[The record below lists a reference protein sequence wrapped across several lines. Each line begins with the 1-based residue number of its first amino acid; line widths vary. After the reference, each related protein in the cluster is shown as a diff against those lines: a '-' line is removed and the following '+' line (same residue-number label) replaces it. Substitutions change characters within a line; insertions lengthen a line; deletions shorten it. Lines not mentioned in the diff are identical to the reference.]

1 MYSIVAAI
9 VKTNKKGGILMSL
22 SSLVEVGIISSTA
35 LSITFGSIRY
45 LSLKH
50 KHTWVPL
57 DKDSE
62 ENPIKKPA
70 LRCSECG
77 EIKEIIIAEK
87 PAHTHNWKIIEE
99 NHLTVEG
106 KIKALI
112 KIQQC
117 SGCGELKEVRFN
129 A

>member
-1 MYSIVAAI
+1 MSF
-9 VKTNKKGGILMSL
+9 TGI
-22 SSLVEVGIISSTA
+22 VEVGIISVTS

-50 KHTWVPL
+50 KHKWVGL
-57 DKDSE
+57 DKDAE
-62 ENPIKKPA
+62 DNPIKKPA

-77 EIKEIIIAEK
+77 EIKEIKITEKTEK
-87 PAHTHNWKIIEE
+87 PVHIHNWKIIEE
-99 NHLTVEG
+99 NQLTVEG
-106 KIKALI
+106 RVKALI

-117 SGCGELKEVRFN
+117 TGCGELKEVRFN

>member
-1 MYSIVAAI
+1 MSF
-9 VKTNKKGGILMSL
+9 TGI
-22 SSLVEVGIISSTA
+22 VEVGIISSTA

-50 KHTWVPL
+50 KHKWVGL
-57 DKDSE
+57 DKDAE
-62 ENPIKKPA
+62 DNPIKKPA

-77 EIKEIIIAEK
+77 EIKEIKITEK
-87 PAHTHNWKIIEE
+87 PVKDEHLHTWKIIDDRQI
-99 NHLTVEG
+99 TVDG
-106 KIKALI
+106 RVKALI